1 MTWHYQYTP
10 FIWIIILSALFVAGL
25 GIYCLRHRSAPGAL
39 ALAAA
44 MFVGVLFVFGI
55 GMEALAVEP
64 HAKSFWSKF
73 QEFWLFPTVITALWF
88 AVEYANLGR
97 WLTPRTLVFLFVPM
111 ILKFALELTNDLHHW
126 MWLDGL
132 PGGEGPAS
140 RGVAMW
146 ALTGSGYLLVA
157 LHTAVLVWL
166 FVKSARHRWP
176 AALLLFSR
184 VATAVFF
191 GVNMARLDFLPP
203 THLNLAIILLAALT
217 HSIAFFGFGILD
229 PIPGAHQKVLEQM
242 HEGMLVLDT
251 HQRVVDM
258 NPPAERIFQMSL
270 TRARGRSVEWVPGL
284 ASLGADQR
292 EMVLGEGGA
301 ARHYALYRSALS
313 DPRGFPLGML
323 ILFHDVTEQ
332 KQAQAQLLEQGRAIA
347 ALEERQRLARE
358 LHDSLGQVLG
368 YVGFQ
373 AEAAR
378 KLFLDGKS
386 VAGDEQLARLAG
398 IAQSAHADVREFIL
412 NLRMGPSPSQPFFAT
427 LQQYVDSF
435 SMQHGIRTTLSI
447 EAGLDECSFDGHA
460 RLQLFRII
468 QEALSNARRHAAAGT
483 IRVSFEAVGRSAR
496 IMVRDD
502 GCGFEAGQP
511 TGRNGFGLD
520 FMRERA
526 EQLGGE
532 LQLQSKS
539 GAGTCVIVEI
549 PLETGVVL

>member
-10 FIWIIILSALFVAGL
+10 FIWLIISSAVLVAGL
-25 GIYCLRHRSAPGAL
+25 GAYCLRQRSTPGAL

-44 MFVGVLFVFGI
+44 MFVGVLFVLGI

-64 HAKSFWSKF
+64 PAKFFWSKF
-73 QEFWLFPTVITALWF
+73 QEFWLLPTVITALWF

-97 WLTPRTLVFLFVPM
+97 WLTPRALAWLFVPLF
-111 ILKFALELTNDLHHW
+111 IKFALGLTNDLHHW
-126 MWLDGL
+126 MWL
-132 PGGEGPAS
+132 PGAIDPAVRGP
-140 RGVAMW
+140 VMW
-146 ALTGSGYLLVA
+146 ALVGYGYLLVA
-157 LHTAVLVWL
+157 LHVAVLVWL

-184 VATAVFF
+184 VTTAVFF
-191 GVNMARLDFLPP
+191 AIHMAELDAFHPAY
-203 THLNLAIILLAALT
+203 LNLAATMVAALA
-217 HSIAFFGFGILD
+217 HSVAFFGFGILN
-229 PIPGAHQKVLEQM
+229 PIPGAHRKVLEQM

-258 NPPAERIFQMSL
+258 NPPAERIFHLSL

-284 ASLGADQR
+284 ASLTADQH
-292 EMVLGEGGA
+292 EIVLGEGGA
-301 ARHYALYRSALS
+301 VRHYALYRSALT

-378 KLFLDGKS
+378 ILYHDGKS
-386 VAGDEQLARLAG
+386 SDGDEHLTRLAG
-398 IAQSAHADVREFIL
+398 IAQNAHADLREFIL
-412 NLRMGPSPSQPFFAT
+412 NLRMGPSPSQPFFPT
-427 LQQYVDSF
+427 LQQYLDSF
-435 SMQHGIRTTLSI
+435 TRQSGIRTTLTI
-447 EAGLDECSFDGHA
+447 EDGLDESSFEAAA

-483 IRVSFEAVGRSAR
+483 IQVSFESVGRLAR

-502 GCGFEAGQP
+502 GCGFEAGLP
-511 TGRNGFGLD
+511 TGHSGFGLD

-532 LQLQSKS
+532 LQLQSKL
-539 GAGTCVIVEI
+539 GAGTCVIIRI
-549 PLETGVVL
+549 PLETGVAL